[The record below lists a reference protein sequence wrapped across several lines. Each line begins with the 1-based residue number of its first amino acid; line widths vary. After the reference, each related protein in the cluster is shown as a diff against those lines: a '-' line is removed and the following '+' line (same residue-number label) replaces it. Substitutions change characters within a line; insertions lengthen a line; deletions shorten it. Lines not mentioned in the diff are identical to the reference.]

1 MIKFSGS
8 HQDFGIIHGQY
19 LRAAHHNF
27 YTRYNP
33 ATLRRQLAIYQKF
46 YPELILEITSA
57 AKVIGL
63 DPNLLLYED
72 IASFVDNQKRRINQR
87 THGCTIFAVHE
98 KGRTFVGRNYD
109 WNALT
114 VTPVKSDGFFIDK
127 SWGLDYN
134 LSRFTQF
141 PARSS
146 RHSRPDQS
154 AIFNN
159 LRILP
164 LHKRPHNDLAREVC
178 ERVLYIWQFG
188 WGGFR
193 P

>member
-1 MIKFSGS
+1 MDDLDRETEEEGEENCAYETWFFVTDKWKLKTEWNCHDDIKNNLANE
-8 HQDFGIIHGQY
+8 I
-19 LRAAHHNF
+19 
-27 YTRYNP
+27 
-33 ATLRRQLAIYQKF
+33 ATAQSDVN
-46 YPELILEITSA
+46 EGLEI
-57 AKVIGL
+57 
-63 DPNLLLYED
+63 
-72 IASFVDNQKRRINQR
+72 
-87 THGCTIFAVHE
+87 H
-98 KGRTFVGRNYD
+98 

-178 ERVLYIWQFG
+178 ERVLYI
-188 WGGFR
+188 
-193 P
+193 